1 MTELPPTLVQMQRL
15 IAQGELSPA
24 EALQVQRERVAA
36 LDARFHCVVSV
47 PQPTPSDECPTGPLA
62 GIGLAH
68 KDIFDTE
75 GHRPGIGHDA
85 GAQTPGTR
93 NARVLERLRQS
104 GAAHL
109 ARLVMAEYACGATGA
124 NVRQRPCIN
133 PLHPQ
138 AVVGGSSSGSAVAVA
153 SGLAYG
159 SLGTDTAGSVR
170 IPAATCGVLGLKT
183 THGLVDLDGVAPL
196 APALDSVGLLAR
208 TAADAGQLLSAVA
221 GRPLQGSPD
230 PARHRVRP
238 SSASLRIKAV
248 IPNAL
253 DDQVAQALHGFMA
266 TWPRAAVVCDMPEQ
280 ARLAQWAEVLL
291 HAEASQVHR
300 GALLSREVSPMVE
313 AVALPGL
320 VIAAEW
326 VLAVRAQRAAQLRAF
341 VAAHLRQYDLLVL
354 PALAHAVPDW
364 SVVTPGA
371 PGFDAQRLV
380 GLYRYMG
387 FVNYLGLPSVVFP
400 VAVDRRGLPIA
411 VQVLA
416 RPFHDAVLL
425 AWAAAVEDRLCG
437 PAGFPSFSKPH
448 V

>member
-1 MTELPPTLVQMQRL
+1 MTELPSTLVQMQRL

-24 EALQVQRERVAA
+24 EALQAQRERVAA
-36 LDARFHCVVSV
+36 LDARFHCVVSI
-47 PQPTPSDECPTGPLA
+47 PRPTPSDECSTGPLA

-85 GAQTPGTR
+85 GAEQPGRR
-93 NARVLERLRQS
+93 NASVLERLRHQ

-109 ARLVMAEYACGATGA
+109 ARLAMAEYACGATGA

-183 THGLVDLDGVAPL
+183 THSLVDLEGVAPL
-196 APALDSVGLLAR
+196 APALDSVGLIAR
-208 TAADAGQLLSAVA
+208 TAADAAQLLSAIA
-221 GRPLQGSPD
+221 RQPLQGAAG
-230 PARHRVRP
+230 PARHGKRT

-248 IPNAL
+248 IPTAL
-253 DDQVAQALHGFMA
+253 DDQVAQALHGFVA
-266 TWPRAAVVCDMPEQ
+266 TWPRAAVTRELPQQ
-280 ARLAQWAEVLL
+280 AWLAQWAEVLL

-300 GALLSREVSPMVE
+300 DALLSGEASPMVE

-320 VIAAEW
+320 VLAAEW
-326 VLAVRAQRAAQLRAF
+326 VQAVRAQRAAQARAF
-341 VAAHLRQYDLLVL
+341 VAAHLRECDLLVL
-354 PALAHAVPDW
+354 PALAHPVPDW
-364 SVVTPGA
+364 SQVTPGA
-371 PGFDAQRLV
+371 PEFDARRLV

-400 VAVDRRGLPIA
+400 VACDQRGLPIA

-425 AWAAAVEDRLCG
+425 AWASVVEDRLCG